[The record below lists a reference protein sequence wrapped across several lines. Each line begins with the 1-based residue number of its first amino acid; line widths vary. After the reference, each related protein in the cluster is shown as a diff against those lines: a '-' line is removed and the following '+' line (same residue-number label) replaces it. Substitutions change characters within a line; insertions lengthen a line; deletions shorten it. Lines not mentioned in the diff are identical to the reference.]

1 MSIDQAV
8 IDTVVKP
15 LADKL
20 DVILAS
26 VEALHARL
34 DELTPVTPPTEEPTP
49 DPEPEEPTPTDP
61 DTPVD
66 PDPVDPEP
74 EPEPEPETP
83 VEPTP
88 VIPSVAANAVVYPV
102 IDYTYGDFVNG
113 ISTKDNAVL
122 VAGNDWA
129 KAGYQI
135 RLANSQGVNI
145 GSVEKFKG
153 GLLLKVNAGTLD
165 PTKHGYPNKV
175 TLYSRDGLPMPSAD
189 TTTPTTPTNPTTPT
203 EPTPTNPT
211 TPTPGNGY
219 DETYLKELPFVYF
232 EGNTDWDR
240 GIYAATK
247 TLFLVPAVSPQLIAV
262 GAVVQFAT
270 GRKGTVNY
278 AASGNG
284 RISVK
289 TDLVLDPATEGYPNF
304 VRVISSPVSAE
315 PEAYPSVYTPTQTTG
330 ELPLIGVNMGMLS
343 NNAGTVP
350 GTAGHDYRLFIKELL
365 QARKKAGMGLIRM
378 PIAWSRFQQSAGQSF
393 GIASTKYPEEIKASL
408 DMCAEVGIKVLV
420 DLHSSMR
427 LNGTVMPGSALADF
441 WVKFDTMYGS
451 HPAIWAYGIAN
462 EPYSM
467 TNQEVFD
474 RHQTVIT
481 TLRKQTNK
489 LLLISGNQYSTA
501 RDWET
506 YGKHLF
512 NLVDPANNLMF
523 EGHGYL
529 NNSGI
534 YDETTKMIAVAEGDY
549 IAKFEPMYNICKAAG
564 KKMFI
569 GEFGLV
575 KDNASTIKAGIA
587 LMKWMVEKNIPGTY
601 WADGM
606 GWPAADQLALYND
619 NGNPA
624 YTAANDVRKLLDY
637 LEPFFKVRTSSYD
650 LK

>member
-8 IDTVVKP
+8 YETVVKP
-15 LADKL
+15 LEDKL
-20 DVILAS
+20 DVILAA

-34 DELTPVTPPTEEPTP
+34 GELNPINEEPTP
-49 DPEPEEPTPTDP
+49 DPEPEEPGT

-66 PDPVDPEP
+66 PDPV
-74 EPEPEPETP
+74 EPEPETP
-83 VEPTP
+83 SEPTP
-88 VIPSVAANAVVYPV
+88 VVPSVAANATVFPVV
-102 IDYTYGDFVNG
+102 DYTYGDFVNG
-113 ISTKDNAVL
+113 ISTKDNAVFIP
-122 VAGNDWA
+122 GNDWV
-129 KAGYQI
+129 KVGYQL

-145 GSVEKFKG
+145 GAVESFKG
-153 GLLLKVNAGTLD
+153 GLLVKVNAGTLD

-175 TLYSRDGLPMPSAD
+175 TLYSRDGLPMPV
-189 TTTPTTPTNPTTPT
+189 TETTPTNPTPT
-203 EPTPTNPT
+203 NPTPTNP

-219 DETYLKELPFVYF
+219 DSTYLKELPFVYF

-240 GIYAATK
+240 GIYASTK

-278 AASGNG
+278 ASSSNG

-289 TDLVLDPATEGYPNF
+289 TDLVLDPATEGYPNV

-315 PEAYPSVYTPTQTTG
+315 PEAYPSVYAPTQTTG
-330 ELPLIGVNMGMLS
+330 SLPLIGVNMGMLS

-378 PIAWSRFQQSAGQSF
+378 PIAWSRFQQSAGQAF

-427 LNGTVMPGSALADF
+427 LNGTVMPASALADF
-441 WVKFDTMYGS
+441 WVKFDTMYGGHS
-451 HPAIWAYGIAN
+451 AIWAYGIAN

-474 RHQTVIT
+474 RHQAVIT
-481 TLRKQTNK
+481 ALRKQTTK

-512 NLVDPANNLMF
+512 NLVDSANNLMF

-575 KDNASTIKAGIA
+575 KDNPSTIKAGIA

-637 LEPFFKVRTSSYD
+637 IEPFMKVRTSSYD